1 MILTVLT
8 YVSLIT
14 GGLLVLLFLLSL
26 IGGLDLDVEIGSTD
40 IETDAGG
47 LGLIKGFLTFISI
60 SSWVMKVLLITNKHP
75 GVALGIGV
83 LSGIVAF
90 LLLNWL
96 FKLLL
101 KNESNVNWT
110 IEDALFKSGE
120 IYLKIPEGENTGIV
134 HLDINGATREL
145 RAQTHDKHE
154 LPTGTKIYVTDIE
167 QDHVIVERI
176 KS

>member
-8 YVSLIT
+8 WVSLIT

-26 IGGLDLDVEIGSTD
+26 LGGLELDIEFGSTD

-47 LGLIKGFLTFISI
+47 IGLIKGCLTFVSI
-60 SSWVMKVLLITNKHP
+60 SSWVMKVLLVTNNHP
-75 GVALGIGV
+75 GLAIGV
-83 LSGIVAF
+83 GLFSGLLAF

-101 KNESNVNWT
+101 KNESNVNWK
-110 IEDALFKSGE
+110 IEDALFAKGE
-120 IYLKIPEGENTGIV
+120 VYLKIPEGEGTGIV
-134 HLDINGATREL
+134 NLDINGANREL
-145 RAQTHDKHE
+145 KATTEDKLE
-154 LPTGTKIYVTDIE
+154 LQTGTKIYVTDIE
-167 QDHVIVERI
+167 TDHVIVARI